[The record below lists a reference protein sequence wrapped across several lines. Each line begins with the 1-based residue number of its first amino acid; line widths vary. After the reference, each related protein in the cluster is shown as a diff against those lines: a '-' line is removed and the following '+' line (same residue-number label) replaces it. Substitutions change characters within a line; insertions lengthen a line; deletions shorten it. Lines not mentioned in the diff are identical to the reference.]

1 MRRVSEESLANVAL
15 HYLQRYSASRKRL
28 HDVLTRRV
36 KNHIRLKG
44 GEPVDAAPMIEK
56 IVERMV
62 KAGYVDDARLA
73 ESKTASLHRAGKS
86 ARVIKLKLRQH
97 GLDSSKVPSDT
108 ENELEAAMTLGKKK
122 RLGRDPER
130 KQKDLAVLMRGGF
143 SYGIAKTVLAQLSS
157 TRTS

>member
-15 HYLQRYSASRKRL
+15 HYLQRYSSSTRRL
-28 HDVLTRRV
+28 REVLTRRV
-36 KNHIRLKG
+36 KNHIRRKG

-56 IVERMV
+56 VVERMV

-73 ESKTASLHRAGKS
+73 EARTASLHRAGKS

-97 GLDSSKVPSDT
+97 GLDTSKVPSDA

-122 RLGRDPER
+122 KLGRDPER

-143 SYGIAKTVLAQLSS
+143 NYGIAKQVLQRLGAPP
-157 TRTS
+157 

>member
-28 HDVLTRRV
+28 HEVLTRRV
-36 KNHIRLKG
+36 RNHVRRKG
-44 GEPVDAAPMIEK
+44 GEPIDARPMIDK

-73 ESKTASLHRAGKS
+73 EAKTASLHRAGKS

-97 GLDSSKVPSDT
+97 GLDASNVPTDADH
-108 ENELEAAMTLGKKK
+108 ELEAALTLGRKKK
-122 RLGRDPER
+122 VGRDPER
-130 KQKDLAVLMRGGF
+130 KQKDLAVLLRGGF